1 MNLSKH
7 CRTRWYSQEEVQ
19 QILNIALVHHSTSQ
33 TELSYSQILEIAE
46 ELNILPE
53 TLSLAEQKWL
63 SQQKAIEEHQRFDA
77 VRRLRLQDRTGRYV
91 IINACLIML
100 NFLTGF
106 SIPWSL
112 YVLIGWGIIRSL
124 DTWRFFKA
132 KA

>member
-63 SQQKAIEEHQRFDA
+63 SQQKAIEKRQRFDA

-91 IINACLIML
+91 IVNACLIML

-112 YVLIGWGIIRSL
+112 YVLIGWGMIRSL